1 MKKILSFKDFALYE
15 YQKFDNSLYNKINE
29 ATFMDEV
36 EKRKYDPVTFKK
48 MRAAVFFLN
57 AQYPFFGG
65 LLSRLII
72 RENRGIKTIIPR
84 THFISFFCFLLYLLY
99 LSTSDDLSVKLL
111 SKCR

>member
-1 MKKILSFKDFALYE
+1 MRKILSFNDFALYE
-15 YQKFDNSLYNKINE
+15 YQKFDHSLYNKINE

-36 EKRKYDPVTFKK
+36 EKRKYDPAAFKK

-72 RENRGIKTIIPR
+72 RENRAAR
-84 THFISFFCFLLYLLY
+84 
-99 LSTSDDLSVKLL
+99 
-111 SKCR
+111 R